1 MAAPQLAYSFH
12 PAVAAWLSRTHG
24 EPTAPQARGWPAIQ
38 ARQHTLIAAP
48 TGSGKTLAAFLAAID
63 GLVRQG
69 QCGPLPDE
77 TQVLYISPLK
87 ALSNDVQKNLQ
98 EPLEG
103 IQADLKAR
111 GYRPVNI
118 RTVVRTGDTPTSV
131 RAAMVK
137 RPPHIV
143 VTTPESFYLLLTSV
157 KGRKLLATVR
167 TVIVDEIHALVQSK
181 RGSHLALSLE
191 RLEALTLPHRSQQD
205 PAHPVPLLRIGL
217 SATQKPIEVVA
228 QFLVGG
234 HENGNAPQGAG
245 STAPACT
252 VIDTGLRK
260 HLDVAIELPNSPLEG
275 VMALEVWAEIY
286 ARLVQLI
293 QEHRTTLIFVNTR
306 RMAER
311 VARAL
316 SEPLGAEHVMSHHGS
331 LSREARL
338 QAEQRLKSGSLRVL
352 VATASL
358 ELGIDIGS
366 VDLVCQ
372 LGSVRAISTFLQR
385 VGRSRHH
392 LGGVPKGR
400 LFPLTRDELVE
411 CAALL
416 DAVRRGEL
424 DALTVPTEPLDVLS
438 QQIVAM
444 AACEDLAVEDLY
456 ALVRRAYPYRQVTR
470 ATFDA
475 VIDMLGKGF
484 VTARGRRSAY
494 LHVDAVNGKIR
505 GRKGARLTAI
515 TNGGAIPD
523 NADYDVVLEPSDTFV
538 GTVNEDWAI
547 ESMAGDVFQLGNTS
561 WRILRVESGKVRVED
576 AKGQPPSIPF
586 WLGEAPGRSKEL
598 SAAVGR
604 LRESVDHL
612 LAGEPLPQ
620 PLPPP
625 PPAEQPATHG
635 VKPAP
640 ARLGAQLELGAE
652 PHPRPKP
659 AVSANAIAPAAVV
672 TVAALAPARLAP
684 VLRWLTGELG
694 LSTPAALQV
703 AEYLASA
710 RAALGVMPSQKTLV
724 LERFFDESG
733 GMQLVLH
740 SPFGSRINRAWGLSL
755 RKRFCRTFNF
765 ELQAAATEDAIVL
778 SLGPTHSFPLEEVFG
793 YLNSR
798 TVRPLLV
805 QALLAAPM
813 FPIRWR
819 WNTNVALAVLRRQG
833 DRKVSPFLQR
843 MRAEDLLTLVFP
855 DQVACGENIVGDRE
869 VPDHPLVN
877 ETIRDCLESAMDI
890 EGLEA
895 LLAAIERGE
904 KQLVGRDLREPSQL
918 SAEILNA
925 RPYAFLDDAPL
936 EERRTRAVSQRR
948 WLDPETAAT
957 LGALDAAAIA
967 QVRQEAWPSVANA
980 DEMHDALLTLGYLTA
995 QEVIQGPRTVS
1006 APAPDAPAA
1015 PAAPVV
1021 SGGWEAFLP
1030 LLLEQGRATEVRA
1043 GARAFWVAAEWI
1055 GAFRQVYPQGQEA
1068 PALTLPPALAQREWT
1083 VDTALP
1089 DLLRVRLA
1097 GTGPVTPGALADQ
1110 LGLPEA
1116 EVLGAVTVLESEGFL
1131 LRGRYTPGGGVDE
1144 WCERGLLARIHRY
1157 TLNRLRR
1164 EIEPVTLAE
1173 YMRFLAHWQRVEADQ
1188 RVTGVDGLSA
1198 AVEVL
1203 EGFEAPAAAWES
1215 ELLAARV
1222 DRYDPE
1228 WLERLC
1234 LSGRVVWAR
1243 LTPPPMTG
1251 ARRWG
1256 PVATTPIA
1264 LLQRSRLPQ
1273 WAALLEATPTEPLA
1287 LSSPAR
1293 AVAEHLLSRG
1303 ASFFDDLATSAGL
1316 LPTQLEEALG
1326 ELVNWGLVTA
1336 DNIAGIRALITP
1348 ASKRPPVRMRG
1359 RLGTAAMESAGRW
1372 SLLPWALGRIHPAPE
1387 PERGKSKRPPGVP
1400 ADALEAYA
1408 MTLLRRYGVVFRR
1421 LLERE
1426 RLAPAWY
1433 ELLRVYRLMEARG
1446 TVRGG
1451 RFVTG
1456 VTGEQYALPDAVTQM
1471 RDLRRRPTLGRMTTV
1486 SAADPLNLA
1495 GIVTPGDRVP
1505 ATAGNRVLFRDGE
1518 PLAAWVG
1525 GELVTLATLDEATQ
1539 RACRVT
1545 LHQHGLDRV
1554 GRRIG

>member
-1 MAAPQLAYSFH
+1 MDAPERTFEFH
-12 PAVAAWLSRTHG
+12 PAVAAWLERTHG
-24 EPTAPQARGWPAIQ
+24 QPTAPQARGWPEIQ
-38 ARQHTLIAAP
+38 ARHHTLIAAP

-63 GLVRQG
+63 DLVRQG
-69 QCGPLPDE
+69 QHGPLPDQ

-103 IQADLKAR
+103 IQKHLKAR
-111 GYRPVNI
+111 GYRAVAI
-118 RTVVRTGDTPTSV
+118 RTSVRTGDTPASE
-131 RAAMVK
+131 RASMVK
-137 RPPHIV
+137 RPPHIL
-143 VTTPESFYLLLTSV
+143 VTTPESLYILLTSV
-157 KGRKLLATVR
+157 KGRAMLSTVR

-181 RGSHLALSLE
+181 RGAHLSLSLE
-191 RLEALTLPHRSQQD
+191 RLEALTLPHRGLD
-205 PAHPVPLLRIGL
+205 NPMHPVPMARIGL
-217 SATQKPIEVVA
+217 SATQKPIETVA
-228 QFLVGG
+228 QFLVGAG
-234 HENGNAPQGAG
+234 ANGKPPECAI
-245 STAPACT
+245 
-252 VIDTGLRK
+252 VDTGLRRT
-260 HLDVAIELPNSPLEG
+260 LDVALELPNSPLEA
-275 VMALEVWAEIY
+275 VMAGEVWGEIY
-286 ARLVQLI
+286 EKLVHLI
-293 QEHRTTLIFVNTR
+293 EGHRTTLIFVNTR

-316 SEPLGAEHVMSHHGS
+316 SEPLGAEHVTSHHGS

-338 QAEQRLKSGSLRVL
+338 LAEQRLKSGSLRAL

-358 ELGIDIGS
+358 ELGIDIGA

-385 VGRSRHH
+385 IGRSRHH

-411 CAALL
+411 SAALL
-416 DAVRRGEL
+416 DAARRGEL
-424 DALTVPTEPLDVLS
+424 DELSVPPQPLDVLA

-444 AACEDLAVEDLY
+444 AACEDLGLDDLY
-456 ALVRRAYPYRQVTR
+456 ALVHRAFPYRDLAR
-470 ATFDA
+470 PEFDA
-475 VIDMLGKGF
+475 VVDMLAKGF
-484 VTARGRRSAY
+484 VTARGRQNAY
-494 LHVDAVNGKIR
+494 LHLDAVNSRVR
-505 GRKGARLTAI
+505 GRKGARLIAI

-576 AKGQPPSIPF
+576 AQGQPPTIPF

-598 SAAVGR
+598 SFAVSR
-604 LRESVDHL
+604 LRETVDGL
-612 LAGEPLPQ
+612 LASEAPPQSVGLVGRAGACPEPVERVPVAIELVGHGGPTHQLPTRLGGQ
-620 PLPPP
+620 LDLLGAHPADENAAPRLDLPDRAAPSAAPP
-625 PPAEQPATHG
+625 PPA
-635 VKPAP
+635 
-640 ARLGAQLELGAE
+640 
-652 PHPRPKP
+652 
-659 AVSANAIAPAAVV
+659 
-672 TVAALAPARLAP
+672 LAPA
-684 VLRWLTGELG
+684 VRWLTDDLG
-694 LSTPAALQV
+694 LSGAAALQV
-703 AEYLASA
+703 AEYLAAA
-710 RAALGVMPSQKTLV
+710 RAALGVMPSQRTLV
-724 LERFFDESG
+724 LERFFDEGG

-755 RKRFCRTFNF
+755 RKRFCRKFNF

-813 FPIRWR
+813 FAVRWR
-819 WNTNVALAVLRRQG
+819 WNTNVGLAVLRRQG
-833 DRKVSPFLQR
+833 ARKVSPFLQR
-843 MRAEDLLTLVFP
+843 MKAEDLLSLVFP
-855 DQVACGENIVGDRE
+855 DQAACFENIQGERQI
-869 VPDHPLVN
+869 PDHPLVN
-877 ETIRDCLESAMDI
+877 ETIRDCLTGAMDI

-895 LLAAIERGE
+895 LLADIERGE
-904 KQLVGRDLREPSQL
+904 KQLIGRDLREPSPL
-918 SAEILNA
+918 ATEILNA

-936 EERRTRAVSQRR
+936 EERRTRAVVQRR
-948 WLDPETAAT
+948 WLDPETAST
-957 LGALDAAAIA
+957 LGALDAGAIA
-967 QVRQEAWPSVANA
+967 QVRQEAWPSVGNP
-980 DEMHDALLTLGYLTA
+980 DELHDTLLTLGYLTA
-995 QEVIQGPRTVS
+995 EEVAAGAR
-1006 APAPDAPAA
+1006 APGGEPADAS
-1015 PAAPVV
+1015 VI
-1021 SGGWEAFLP
+1021 SGGWQAFLP
-1030 LLLEQGRATEVRA
+1030 PLVEQGRATAVLA
-1043 GARAFWVAAEWI
+1043 GERSFWVPAEWI
-1055 GAFRQVYPQGQEA
+1055 GAFRVLYPAMQETPVLQL
-1068 PALTLPPALAQREWT
+1068 PATLAERAWSPDTVLAD
-1083 VDTALP
+1083 V
-1089 DLLRVRLA
+1089 LRARLA
-1097 GTGPVTPGALADQ
+1097 GVGPVTLAALTAQ
-1110 LGLPEA
+1110 LGLPDA
-1116 EVLGAVTVLESEGFL
+1116 DVQAALVVLESEGLL
-1131 LRGRYTPGGGVDE
+1131 LRGRYTPGGAVSE

-1164 EIEPVTLAE
+1164 EIEPVAPADFL
-1173 YMRFLAHWQRVEADQ
+1173 RFLAHWQRVESDQ
-1188 RVTGVDGLSA
+1188 RVTGVDGLAA

-1203 EGFEAPAAAWES
+1203 EGFEAPAAAWET
-1215 ELLAARV
+1215 ELLPARV

-1243 LTPPPMTG
+1243 LTPPPAVG
-1251 ARRWG
+1251 SRRWG

-1264 LLQRSRLPQ
+1264 LLQRSRLLQ
-1273 WAALLEATPTEPLA
+1273 WAALLEESPSEPLA

-1303 ASFFDDLATSAGL
+1303 ASFFDDLATSEGL

-1336 DNIAGIRALITP
+1336 DSIAGIRALITP
-1348 ASKRPPVRMRG
+1348 ASKRPPVRLRG

-1372 SLLPWALGRIHPAPE
+1372 SLLPWAVGRIHPPPE
-1387 PERGKSKRPPGVP
+1387 PERAAPRRAFRLPQEAV
-1400 ADALEAYA
+1400 EAYA
-1408 MTLLRRYGVVFRR
+1408 MALLRRYGVVFRR

-1433 ELLRVYRLMEARG
+1433 ELLRVYRLLEARG

-1456 VTGEQYALPDAVTQM
+1456 VTGEQYALADAVVQL
-1471 RDLRRRPTLGRMTTV
+1471 RELRRRPAVGRMVTV

-1505 ATAGNRVLFRDGE
+1505 AYAGNRVLFRDGE
-1518 PLAAWVG
+1518 PLAGLVA
-1525 GELVTLATLDEATQ
+1525 GEVLALTPLDEATQ
-1539 RACRVT
+1539 RACRVA
-1545 LHQHGLDRV
+1545 LHQHGMDRV